1 MKLER
6 KPLTVGLWLGG
17 LLQEKNI
24 SQRQLASMTQLSTV
38 GVNNIIKDKNKKVR
52 SSTILAILRALF
64 SDDEERILREFETF
78 KILQRD

>member
-1 MKLER
+1 
-6 KPLTVGLWLGG
+6 
-17 LLQEKNI
+17 
-24 SQRQLASMTQLSTV
+24 MTQLSTV